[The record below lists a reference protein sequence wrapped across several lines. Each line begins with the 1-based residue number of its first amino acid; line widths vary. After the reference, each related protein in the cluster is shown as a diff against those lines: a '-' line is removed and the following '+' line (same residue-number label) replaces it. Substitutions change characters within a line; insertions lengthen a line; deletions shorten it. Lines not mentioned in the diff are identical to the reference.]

1 MNQVI
6 KHIGLASVAMTL
18 SVALPAMAETRVY
31 NHNGSAVEL
40 TRNGQRVTIKYRL
53 PRPGLSNIGIRKGT
67 ILFTGKL
74 DGGAYMDGQARLF
87 RKGCKPIPYYVYG
100 DYRPGK
106 TFVLTGTAPVLA
118 RSGCRVVDNRHD
130 IDAAHL
136 SFQPRTH
143 DVSRAPKK
151 AGPGFG
157 QGGYC
162 VQNISQ
168 NGLLN
173 LRAGPGGS
181 YGVLARIKAG
191 TCGLTIHKRQNGWA
205 ALSIGSYRGW
215 ASLRYVGVSQ

>member
-6 KHIGLASVAMTL
+6 KYAGLICLTMALSGVASAR
-18 SVALPAMAETRVY
+18 AETRFY

-40 TRNGQRVTIKYRL
+40 TRNGQHVTIKYHL

-74 DGGAYMDGQARLF
+74 DGRAYMDGQARLF
-87 RKGCKPIPYYVYG
+87 RKGCKPTTYYVYG

-143 DVSRAPKK
+143 DPSLSP
-151 AGPGFG
+151 
-157 QGGYC
+157 QGSDRTSGKGAC
-162 VQNISQ
+162 IQNLSH
-168 NGLLN
+168 NGSLN

-181 YGVLARIKAG
+181 YGVLAQLKAG

-205 ALSIGSYRGW
+205 ALSFGNYRGW
-215 ASLRYVGVSQ
+215 ASLHYVGANQ